1 MGHPAQQSGRRR
13 PRPWLQRES
22 WRVWLLLAS
31 ALILAFVVLL
41 IVAPAAERGF
51 YLVKKARNL
60 WRDLHRKR
68 LDQRHRRQKQL
79 CDHGDWKG
87 LFGRVRQKHIRHCM
101 HIDLS
106 LLHDPLGDSGV
117 ALLTETLSGINFLK
131 HNDRTRQ
138 PEKNLRKLKLENSE
152 ITSTGAAYL
161 ARWIAKE
168 PRGPNSKSLPPMKHG
183 NWSDT
188 PVVLRIPT
196 AIVGPFELHLQGNPI
211 LGRGRR
217 QLERAVYTAM
227 GHGLNVVVFGGGGFD
242 APRQNSLK
250 LGPLEMTLGGRKITK
265 EDMEEWR
272 IPPKAIDDI
281 KEYRNDTL
289 LLLLGG
295 VLGLILGVVMPK
307 LLPTFLKYL
316 LPAVKWLKSAIDE
329 QIQENERTT
338 ARAAV
343 FAGKSFAAAAAA
355 AAAGGD

>member
-68 LDQRHRRQKQL
+68 IGGKSSP

-227 GHGLNVVVFGGGGFD
+227 GHGLNVVVFGGPKGTTKKFRS
-242 APRQNSLK
+242 PKERRQTTRKSL
-250 LGPLEMTLGGRKITK
+250 RK
-265 EDMEEWR
+265 
-272 IPPKAIDDI
+272 
-281 KEYRNDTL
+281 
-289 LLLLGG
+289 
-295 VLGLILGVVMPK
+295 
-307 LLPTFLKYL
+307 
-316 LPAVKWLKSAIDE
+316 S
-329 QIQENERTT
+329 
-338 ARAAV
+338 
-343 FAGKSFAAAAAA
+343 
-355 AAAGGD
+355 